1 MHATQRHAA
10 GRSRRR
16 SKLLLLLLPL
26 VPLGAAFAGGDAC
39 RGPLV
44 VHEWGT
50 FTSMQGVDG
59 FGLEGLHREEE
70 ALPAFVHDLGGPGC
84 TLGHPS
90 GKGLHAQ
97 PSRVTQKMETPV
109 VYFHTKAPARV
120 QVRVDFPRG
129 LLSQW
134 YPNTSRPVTTPQ
146 ELDLS
151 KVESSSLAWDVELVP
166 GSAPAEVP
174 QVAADDPWH
183 FAREVDAAWC
193 RVTPGGDDR
202 VGLPAGLTEAE
213 RYLFYRGLGAFS
225 LPLVTSP
232 GAKAG
237 QVVTAN
243 GGAEAVP
250 FAFGVQVDLARTT
263 LRWAPLGAIPSG
275 GAVTFDAA
283 ATAPKALE
291 TGVAE
296 LQVAVQ
302 AQLEAQGLFADEA
315 RAMVRTWARSWFG
328 SPGTRV
334 LWLVPRARVD
344 ALLPLAIVPAPA
356 TLVRAFVGR
365 LEVVTPEVEAELE
378 AALLA
383 RRGSGDAKSAA
394 EARLAACGRLL
405 EPHLRAVLRRTKDAA
420 VRESATELLAR
431 LAKTPGE

>member
-1 MHATQRHAA
+1 
-10 GRSRRR
+10 
-16 SKLLLLLLPL
+16 LPL
-26 VPLGAAFAGGDAC
+26 GVLAPLGLTLAGGDAC
-39 RGPLV
+39 RAAADPLV
-44 VHEWGT
+44 VHEWRT

-70 ALPAFVHDLGGPGC
+70 ALPKFVHDLGGAC
-84 TLGHPS
+84 SLGHPQ
-90 GKGLHAQ
+90 GKGLHAA

-109 VYFHTKAPARV
+109 IYFHTKTPARV
-120 QVRVDFPRG
+120 KVRVDFPRG

-134 YPNTSRPVTTPQ
+134 YPNTSQPVRSPGD
-146 ELDLS
+146 LDLS
-151 KVESSSLAWDVELVP
+151 KIESTSLAWDVELVP
-166 GSAPAEVP
+166 SEAPGEVP
-174 QVAADDPWH
+174 EVSTDDPWH

-193 RVTPGGDDR
+193 RVAAKGDDE
-202 VGLPAGLTEAE
+202 VGLPSGPTEAE
-213 RYLFYRGLGAFS
+213 RYLFYRGLGAFT

-243 GGAEAVP
+243 AGAEAVP
-250 FAFGVQVDLARTT
+250 FAFGLQVDLARTT
-263 LRWAPLGAIPSG
+263 IRWAPLGAIPSG
-275 GAVTFDAA
+275 GAVTFDAS

-344 ALLPLAIVPAPA
+344 ALLPLAIEPAPA

-383 RRGSGDAKSAA
+383 RKGSGEADAKTRAAA
-394 EARLAACGRLL
+394 EARLQACGRLL
-405 EPHLRAVLRRTKDAA
+405 EPHLRAVLRSTKDAA

-431 LAKTPGE
+431 LASRPGE

>member
-1 MHATQRHAA
+1 MVMRTTT
-10 GRSRRR
+10 
-16 SKLLLLLLPL
+16 KVLLPL
-26 VPLGAAFAGGDAC
+26 LLSAPVGLALAGGDAC
-39 RGPLV
+39 RPPAPLV

-50 FTSMQGVDG
+50 FTGMQGVDG

-70 ALPAFVHDLGGPGC
+70 ALPRFVHDYQGAC
-84 TLGHPS
+84 TLGHPE
-90 GKGLHAQ
+90 GKGLHA
-97 PSRVTQKMETPV
+97 PPTRVTQKMETPV
-109 VYFHTKAPARV
+109 IYFHTSTPARV
-120 QVRVDFPRG
+120 KVRVDFPRG

-134 YPNTSRPVTTPQ
+134 YPNTSEPVRRPSD
-146 ELDLS
+146 LDLS
-151 KVESSSLAWDVELVP
+151 KVESTSLAWDVELVP
-166 GSAPAEVP
+166 GQPPAEVP
-174 QVAADDPWH
+174 EVATDDPWH

-193 RVTPGGDDR
+193 RVQTKGDRDVPPG
-202 VGLPAGLTEAE
+202 PTEAE
-213 RYLFYRGLGAFS
+213 RYLFYRGLGAFT

-243 GGAEAVP
+243 AGAEAVP
-250 FAFGVQVDLARTT
+250 FAFGLQVDLARTT
-263 LRWAPLGAIPSG
+263 VRWAPLGAIPSG
-275 GAVTFDAA
+275 GAVTFDAG
-283 ATAPKALE
+283 ATAPKPLE

-344 ALLPLAIVPAPA
+344 ALLPLAIEPAPA

-383 RRGSGDAKSAA
+383 RRGAGEAKAAA
-394 EARLAACGRLL
+394 EARLQACGRLL

-420 VRESATELLAR
+420 VRESASELLAR
-431 LAKTPGE
+431 LVSPRGE